1 MGFLGEGNCS
11 YHGAKMD
18 TIIFSNRLEISFECL
33 GWGARV
39 REAGCLC
46 LGEGRGC
53 YQSLM
58 KALSCFQWL
67 GLNLFSNEN

>member
-39 REAGCLC
+39 REAGVFVF
-46 LGEGRGC
+46 G
-53 YQSLM
+53 
-58 KALSCFQWL
+58 
-67 GLNLFSNEN
+67 